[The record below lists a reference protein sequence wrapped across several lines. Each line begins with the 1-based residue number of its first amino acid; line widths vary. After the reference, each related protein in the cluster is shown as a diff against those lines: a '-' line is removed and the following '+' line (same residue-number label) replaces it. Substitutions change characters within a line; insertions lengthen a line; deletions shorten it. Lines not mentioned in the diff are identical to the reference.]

1 MPYPSVLF
9 DHLYQQIISLTAAAI
24 TDSLMKN
31 RFSCRYFL
39 PRPVAKELVE
49 EIIDAA
55 RYAPSGNNMQPWEK
69 VYCLSGDVLKAVS
82 TEMVQAH
89 ITCPETYKAQYDYYP
104 TNPLPEEYAIRR
116 REFGKRFYGSLNVDH
131 NDSAGTAAALT
142 KQYEFFGA
150 PVVFVFTI
158 NQALTQGSWMDLGY
172 FLQSVTIAARAR
184 GLETTSQVS
193 TAKFQLIL
201 RKHLPIKDTEV
212 VALGMSMG
220 YPDLEKVAQYYA
232 RQPKRE
238 VADIIEFHGL

>member
-1 MPYPSVLF
+1 
-9 DHLYQQIISLTAAAI
+9 I

-39 PRPVAKELVE
+39 PKPVAKELVE

-55 RYAPSGNNMQPWEK
+55 RYAPSATNMQYAMAK
-69 VYCLSGDVLKAVS
+69 VYCLSGDFLKVVS
-82 TEMVQAH
+82 NEMVQAH
-89 ITCPETYKAQYDYYP
+89 ITCPEAYKAQYDYYP
-104 TNPLPEEYAIRR
+104 TNTLPEEYAIRR

-142 KQYEFFGA
+142 RQYEFFGA

-158 NQALTQGSWMDLGY
+158 NQALTPGNALIGSRMDLGY

-184 GLETTSQVS
+184 GLETTSQGS
-193 TAKFQLIL
+193 TTKFQLIL

-220 YPDLEKVAQYYA
+220 YPDLEKVGQYYA